1 MMTAMVCE
9 MRRCRGRGASGS
21 SCHFVRRRPRACN
34 RRPRDRPALRD
45 GVGRYY
51 DPATGQFL
59 SVDPLVQQTQQGYRC
74 VGDDPVNAIDPRG
87 NIGEPGNPCRLPCA
101 RPGKRD
107 PSRTRQH
114 RSQTIDCE
122 CANSIGHFLQHSSE
136 S

>member
-1 MMTAMVCE
+1 LPVLSHITCLNY
-9 MRRCRGRGASGS
+9 RFGDPRTHPLGS
-21 SCHFVRRRPRACN
+21 IY
-34 RRPRDRPALRD
+34 LI
-45 GVGRYY
+45 GRYY
-51 DPATGQFL
+51 DPAIGQFL
-59 SVDPLVQQTQQGYRC
+59 SVDPEVQQTEQAYLY
-74 VGDDPVNAIDPRG
+74 VGDDPVNAIDPH
-87 NIGEPGNPCRLPCA
+87 GNPCRLPCA

>member
-1 MMTAMVCE
+1 MPVLSHIT
-9 MRRCRGRGASGS
+9 CRNYRSGD
-21 SCHFVRRRPRACN
+21 PRTH
-34 RRPRDRPALRD
+34 PL
-45 GVGRYY
+45 GSIYLIGRYY
-51 DPATGQFL
+51 DPAIGQFL